1 MTRNSTLYLMS
12 RVGVANSSNF
22 DSILRS
28 TKKVFVDFWAPWCKP
43 CFRMDPLIERIADR
57 HGSITFARVNV
68 EEFSDLASRYHI
80 SSLPAYVFF
89 SDSRPSQSKIGTVS
103 ETELERFVSQI
114 G

>member
-1 MTRNSTLYLMS
+1 MS
-12 RVGVANSSNF
+12 RVVEANSANF

-28 TKKVFVDFWAPWCKP
+28 AKKVFVDFWAPWCQP
-43 CFRMDPLIERIADR
+43 CVRMDPLIERIAGR
-57 HGSITFARVNV
+57 HDSITFARVNV
-68 EEFSDLASRYHI
+68 EEYSEIASRYHI

-89 SDSRPSQSKIGTVS
+89 SDSRPAKSKIGATS